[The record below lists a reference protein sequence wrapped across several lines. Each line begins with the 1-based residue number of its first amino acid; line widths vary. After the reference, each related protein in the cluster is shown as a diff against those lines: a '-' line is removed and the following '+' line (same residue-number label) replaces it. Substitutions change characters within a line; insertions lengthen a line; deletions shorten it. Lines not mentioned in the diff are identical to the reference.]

1 MWLWKGSQCSAH
13 TCTAGMRCCWILR
26 MKVKYFENPLVCLL
40 NGSTFW
46 GQRRRQRQWSVRL
59 RAPGLD
65 EICLRICCGAVV
77 VEITFQQRGGLEVKL
92 LKRRASLLVEPRILR
107 VFRPGDGTAYQLFI
121 LSRISEFVQAVYM
134 WLVDQE
140 KSCPFVRSVA
150 GGCWTLPALSFVTNS
165 VNNFYEKN
173 FYLLRSGE
181 RNQLRWVGHLH
192 TITPWHLLGN
202 KIVYILMGGDPG
214 HCWKIMSID

>member
-1 MWLWKGSQCSAH
+1 M
-13 TCTAGMRCCWILR
+13 
-26 MKVKYFENPLVCLL
+26 CLL

-77 VEITFQQRGGLEVKL
+77 VEISFQQRGGLEVKL

-107 VFRPGDGTAYQLFI
+107 VFHPGDGTAYQLFI
-121 LSRISEFVQAVYM
+121 LSRISEFAQAVYM
-134 WLVDQE
+134 CLVDQE
-140 KSCPFVRSVA
+140 KSCSFVRSVA

-181 RNQLRWVGHLH
+181 TNQLRWVGHLH
-192 TITPWHLLGN
+192 TITP
-202 KIVYILMGGDPG
+202 
-214 HCWKIMSID
+214 